1 MKIRALVAGGLAAVS
16 LATLAVVPSAGAT
29 APSIVEIVA
38 ASAADNPID
47 PTTGLPAATDH
58 RWNDFDILLAAV
70 GALGLTDAVAGLNG
84 ATVFAPADASFRG
97 LVADLTNTPVW
108 KLSEADVLNTLVAI
122 AGEPDLNGTGISGAT
137 ALTETVLYHVSPENV
152 TNLRSRRSAIPTLS
166 SLPDTTI
173 RPLFGFIL
181 RDRDGNDLD
190 PFTVSRAITASNG
203 TVYVIAGVLRPLD
216 LKVLFPGD

>member
-1 MKIRALVAGGLAAVS
+1 MKIRTLVAGGLAAAA
-16 LATLAVVPSAGAT
+16 LATTAVVPTAGAT

-47 PTTGLPAATDH
+47 PTTGLPGATDH

-97 LVADLTNTPVW
+97 LVADLTNTPIW
-108 KLSEADVLNTLVAI
+108 KLTEADVLNTLVGI
-122 AGEPDLNGTGISGAT
+122 AGIENLEGTGISGAT
-137 ALTETVLYHVSPENV
+137 ALTETILYHVSPENI
-152 TNLRSRRSAIPTLS
+152 TNLRHRRQAIPTLS
-166 SLPDTTI
+166 SLPETTI

-181 RDRDGNDLD
+181 RDRDRTDLD
-190 PFTVSRAITASNG
+190 PFTVSAPIAASNG